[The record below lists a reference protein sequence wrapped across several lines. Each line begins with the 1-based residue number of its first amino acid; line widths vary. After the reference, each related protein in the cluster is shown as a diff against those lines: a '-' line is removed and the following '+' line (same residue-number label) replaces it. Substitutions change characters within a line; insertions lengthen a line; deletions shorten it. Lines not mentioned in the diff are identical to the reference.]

1 MTNILSIQPRRQD
14 IRTSASEDWTDVF
27 PLYQAG
33 PAAVVAGARNVG
45 NGALTVNGVAAYAMI
60 GPHVVTV
67 TDVSGLV
74 TYSVVDPAG
83 TAIGRGIAGT
93 ATQIGGLNL
102 TLTSGNQPFAVGDTW
117 GIQPSA
123 PLIDDTGIDYVLQ
136 VRPSQ
141 TSPVVALEATSLPP
155 GGTLQTLRPGGG
167 TGLPTLLVPYSM
179 MNPLRFPP
187 GQYVYELLALA
198 DGRRKSAYVGNLE
211 HLDGVAHLP

>member
-1 MTNILSIQPRRQD
+1 MSPGSSPTASSIRPARPSGAGSPALPR
-14 IRTSASEDWTDVF
+14 
-27 PLYQAG
+27 
-33 PAAVVAGARNVG
+33 
-45 NGALTVNGVAAYAMI
+45 
-60 GPHVVTV
+60 
-67 TDVSGLV
+67 
-74 TYSVVDPAG
+74 
-83 TAIGRGIAGT
+83 
-93 ATQIGGLNL
+93 
-102 TLTSGNQPFAVGDTW
+102 
-117 GIQPSA
+117 
-123 PLIDDTGIDYVLQ
+123 DDTGIDYVLQ